1 MWKLTTSIVG
11 VCCLCVCVCHWS
23 QSQISYHPLN
33 MFQNCLKLDR
43 CFGTTLN
50 KMSSYCV

>member
-11 VCCLCVCVCHWS
+11 VCCLCVCMSLVS
-23 QSQISYHPLN
+23 KSQISYHPLD

-43 CFGTTLN
+43 SFGTMLN
-50 KMSSYCV
+50 KMLSYGV